1 MEQMASLQREMK
13 RLKGVNSLAKG
24 LERDSGSVRFDEEGH
39 GVRKGGTGRVTGKIE
54 RERNELERGVEGL
67 IQDAV

>member
-1 MEQMASLQREMK
+1 MK
-13 RLKGVNSLAKG
+13 RLKGVDSLAKG
-24 LERDSGSVRFDEEGH
+24 LERRDTGSVRVDEEGH

-54 RERNELERGVEGL
+54 RERNELKKGVEGL